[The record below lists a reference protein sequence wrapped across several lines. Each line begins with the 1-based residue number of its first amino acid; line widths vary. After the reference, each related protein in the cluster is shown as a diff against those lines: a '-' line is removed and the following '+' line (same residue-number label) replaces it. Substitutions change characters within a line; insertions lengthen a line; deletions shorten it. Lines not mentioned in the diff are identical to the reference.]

1 MCAQEATSAKRS
13 TAVQSRGALLNEVLR
28 YTNARAWGRGRSP
41 HVGFERKREKKN
53 QPVSIYSRAWVGS
66 IRYCFYDKLKID
78 LVCVL
83 SCCSCVQTGE
93 VEFLVMKRTFALRYT
108 VRRPKTGRE
117 AIQTMQEGNIISRFC

>member
-66 IRYCFYDKLKID
+66 IRYFFTINRGKLG
-78 LVCVL
+78 LGTVML
-83 SCCSCVQTGE
+83 FCVQTGVGRFGNE
-93 VEFLVMKRTFALRYT
+93 RNVDLCYAA
-108 VRRPKTGRE
+108 RRAKAVKETISNGTG
-117 AIQTMQEGNIISRFC
+117 S